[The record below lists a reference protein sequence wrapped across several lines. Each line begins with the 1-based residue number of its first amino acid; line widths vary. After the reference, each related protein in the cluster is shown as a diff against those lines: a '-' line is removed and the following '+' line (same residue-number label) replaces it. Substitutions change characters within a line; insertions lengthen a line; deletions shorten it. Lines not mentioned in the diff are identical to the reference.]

1 MTHSRNTTAMKET
14 IICLAE
20 AREEE
25 ARLREAYMNTA
36 LEVGLVIDRV
46 PDMVLRQFLEKRYLE
61 FMTVIGTAK
70 ALVDVERIL

>member
-1 MTHSRNTTAMKET
+1 MEDT

-25 ARLREAYMNTA
+25 ARLIEAYMNTA